1 MLRRHLAAAVAGEG
15 LEEPGLLGQ
24 GQHGGLHVE
33 EGFEVCIQALR
44 EGCSSIM
51 ADRSVLPLE
60 ENIAQVAEL
69 ANIAHICGASIEAEL
84 GHVGQGMTYAADR
97 DAGMT
102 NPAEAKEFVEKTKVD
117 LLAIAMGTAHGVYKG
132 TPHLDFDVLAAVRK
146 AIPNTPLVLHGGSGT
161 GDENLAR
168 ATREGIAKV
177 NIFTDLSLAAV
188 AAIRENGFSENM
200 GVLPVMNIMMKGYKD
215 KLVHY
220 MKLFNME
227 NKAW

>member
-1 MLRRHLAAAVAGEG
+1 M
-15 LEEPGLLGQ
+15 
-24 GQHGGLHVE
+24 
-33 EGFEVCIQALR
+33 CIR
-44 EGCSSIM
+44 
-51 ADRSVLPLE
+51 DR
-60 ENIAQVAEL
+60 
-69 ANIAHICGASIEAEL
+69 
-84 GHVGQGMTYAADR
+84 
-97 DAGMT
+97 
-102 NPAEAKEFVEKTKVD
+102 AKEFVEKTKVD

-220 MKLFNME
+220 MKLFNICLLYTSRCV
-227 NKAW
+227 

>member
-1 MLRRHLAAAVAGEG
+1 
-15 LEEPGLLGQ
+15 
-24 GQHGGLHVE
+24 
-33 EGFEVCIQALR
+33 
-44 EGCSSIM
+44 
-51 ADRSVLPLE
+51 
-60 ENIAQVAEL
+60 
-69 ANIAHICGASIEAEL
+69 
-84 GHVGQGMTYAADR
+84 MTYAADR

-188 AAIRENGFSENM
+188 AALEEKGLPENM
-200 GVLPVMNIMMKGYKD
+200 GVMQAVETLRNGYKD
-215 KLVHY
+215 KLIHY